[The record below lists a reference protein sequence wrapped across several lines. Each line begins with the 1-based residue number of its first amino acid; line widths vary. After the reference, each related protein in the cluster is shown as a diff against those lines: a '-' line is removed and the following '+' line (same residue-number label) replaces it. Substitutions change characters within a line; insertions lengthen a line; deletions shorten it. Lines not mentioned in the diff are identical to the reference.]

1 MTIELPESG
10 PSLLAAPGPIAVVA
24 LVSFGG
30 EGEIRTHETR
40 EGLPVFKTGA
50 FNRSATSPSKPRNA
64 LSFYRSSRIGRRLE
78 RDFRESP
85 GDQHRQRVTEH
96 IHPGAP
102 HIQEDIDPGHQR
114 HCLGRQPQR
123 QQHR

>member
-40 EGLPVFKTGA
+40 EGLPVFKSDDSHANGA
-50 FNRSATSPSKPRNA
+50 HSHAIARIVDCSRNTQTLQSSALRIECNLSATCTPGPAACTGSTYPPDRNVNHPTA
-64 LSFYRSSRIGRRLE
+64 
-78 RDFRESP
+78 
-85 GDQHRQRVTEH
+85 GD
-96 IHPGAP
+96 
-102 HIQEDIDPGHQR
+102 
-114 HCLGRQPQR
+114 
-123 QQHR
+123 